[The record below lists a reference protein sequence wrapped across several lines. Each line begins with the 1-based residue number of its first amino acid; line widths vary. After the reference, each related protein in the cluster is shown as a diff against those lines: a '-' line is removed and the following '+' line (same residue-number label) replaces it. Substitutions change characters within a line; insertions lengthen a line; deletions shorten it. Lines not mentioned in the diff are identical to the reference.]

1 MNEAVTSTG
10 NYDRLPLESRRR
22 NDSTTVMNHDIVI
35 ALSL

>member
-1 MNEAVTSTG
+1 MKEAVTGTG

-22 NDSTTVMNHDIVI
+22 NDSTTVMNHNLVI